1 MTSFHDAYPDLPL
14 LVDVGGERYYL
25 GPNKPVELAYK
36 GRAEFVRAFPARK
49 GARFTPEYLV
59 RSHMAPTADGRSFQF
74 RYPGEKE
81 ALIALLEQRIQQLKG
96 SREFT
101 GSVLKHAMLQRVS
114 LQLQE
119 ILATL
124 RGTKEKKEG
133 DVGNAGDTGD
143 AGDAAKKEA
152 LAPIPSLSEDQ
163 LLSLLLELVWYLLHP
178 EMVPTTLQ
186 SEWSTMLKE
195 LDTLRLGDIMA
206 QIRTLQQAKG
216 MNPAIRPRN
225 FFDNKGVHVRTG
237 NKTGGSSENALDKV
251 IEFSTHIDNT
261 VAREDAEKRV
271 KALLH
276 ILQAKKYLQNR
287 FQFDES
293 LLNVM
298 DISNA
303 LPSVQKSLLRNVVQ
317 DDKSKRLDRPLTSA
331 MVPLFDYFAT
341 MFDPVYGF
349 LHEGI
354 AAYLNKIDY
363 VARPRLIP
371 RLLTLLHVCQG
382 IHPTKET
389 DGVNLATPMYGVY
402 ELTDADPEL
411 LAFIRALLIHTR
423 GKVAQMGDDDDAKDY
438 FQKQLTSLPNVR
450 LSFASRRRGLLPNA
464 TDESAAVPYI
474 SLVMV
479 GENLTVPSLDNYMRE
494 RKLTESLHEDIADFF
509 QPDRLYLTIAKSES
523 DDVPVNLHR
532 IDMREVTVETDPIP
546 IKRQVLQDPN
556 DITLLKNKEL
566 LLGNLVETNPY
577 VVCTNAEIL
586 LSLLIAFQERIPK

>member
-1 MTSFHDAYPDLPL
+1 MTSFHDAYSDLPL

-25 GPNKPVELAYK
+25 GPDKPVELAYK
-36 GRAEFVRAFPARK
+36 GRAEFVKAFPSK
-49 GARFTPEYLV
+49 KDARFTPEYLV
-59 RSHMAPTADGRSFQF
+59 RRHMALTDDEHAFQF

-81 ALIALLEQRIQQLKG
+81 ALIALLEQRIQQLKR

-101 GSVLKHAMLQRVS
+101 SSVLIHTMLQRVS
-114 LQLQE
+114 LRLQE
-119 ILATL
+119 ILVTL
-124 RGTKEKKEG
+124 RGAEEEKEEAVKGGTVATKE
-133 DVGNAGDTGD
+133 AP
-143 AGDAAKKEA
+143 
-152 LAPIPSLSEDQ
+152 APISSLSEEQ

-178 EMVPTTLQ
+178 ERVPTTLQ
-186 SEWSTMLKE
+186 SEWSTMLQE

-206 QIRTLQQAKG
+206 QIRTLQQSKG
-216 MNPAIRPRN
+216 MNSAIRPRN
-225 FFDNKGVHVRTG
+225 FFDDKGVR
-237 NKTGGSSENALDKV
+237 GSKGDASENALDKV
-251 IEFSTHIDNT
+251 IAFSTHIDNT

-276 ILQAKKYLQNR
+276 ILQAKKYLNNR

-298 DISNA
+298 GISNA

-317 DDKSKRLDRPLTSA
+317 DDKSKRLDRPLTAA
-331 MVPLFDYFAT
+331 MAPLFDYFAA

-349 LHEGI
+349 LQEGI
-354 AAYLNKIDY
+354 AAYLNSLDY
-363 VARPRLIP
+363 VARPRLLP

-382 IHPTKET
+382 IHPTEEA
-389 DGVNLATPMYGVY
+389 DGGNTTTPMYGVY

-411 LAFIRALLIHTR
+411 VAFVRALLVHTR
-423 GKVAQMGDDDDAKDY
+423 GKVEQMGDDDAKGY

-450 LSFASRRRGLLPNA
+450 LSFASRRRGLLPHA
-464 TDESAAVPYI
+464 TDASAVIPYI

-479 GENLTVPSLDNYMRE
+479 GQNLTVPSLDNYERE
-494 RKLTESLHEDIADFF
+494 RKLTESLHEDMADFF

-532 IDMREVTVETDPIP
+532 VDMREVTVETDPLP
-546 IKRQVLQDPN
+546 IKRQVLQNPK
-556 DITLLKNKEL
+556 DIALLKNKGL
-566 LLGNLVETNPY
+566 SLGDLVDLDPY